1 MSSWRSRFRK
11 TKTPDSNESK
21 QTLNSSKNTED
32 PEHQKTWKSR
42 FLRRSKH
49 DEGPT
54 DRPRPRSA
62 FLDRTSQELNNDI
75 ENREAFLR
83 NINEP
88 PSVQEIL
95 DRNRRERGAT
105 KSPRHWRKILG
116 GEKSER
122 PSGMVGRI
130 EHSTGGGDEQYSHRD
145 RNRDH
150 NYNNEYES
158 RHGGSE
164 SIDDASGPRRARKHS
179 SYRRDE
185 STERQQ
191 KMENGD
197 TRTGRRTSAT
207 RRQKSLQGDDTLS
220 IKSDSSFGG
229 KAESSRS
236 ASPYDNVSETS
247 RKERSKRR
255 DRRPRSLYIEEKRS
269 GYRKDYDMTPS
280 YLDKPTTPR
289 RERRQRL
296 RRSESQD
303 TACSEK
309 SNHSQAL
316 SEQEPF
322 VLRKPRAVYP
332 TDDGNDKR
340 SWSRNDSEVKAE
352 RSPRS
357 DRRREASEIRRRD
370 QSREY
375 RKDGRGEGWERKESR
390 DSKESSE
397 RRDVYESRSKDY
409 VREYRRESRGDGWD
423 RKDSRDSIDRRD
435 GQESQRK
442 DFGREYRKESR
453 GDGWDRKDSRESKES
468 SDRRDG
474 HESQRKE
481 YGREYRKESRGDG
494 WDRKDSRENREAR
507 DRKESTTN
515 KDSRENRDYGLVYG
529 REKRAEGIETRESKE
544 KREGKERREN
554 TSINESRE
562 TTAFGR
568 YRRYD
573 MDPIKV
579 PLEDEENRNG
589 AGKRDKIDTKEN
601 DGMKN
606 LLRDLDLDQ
615 KKDESETANRKQ
627 SRGSRTP
634 DDILGATSGSLET
647 QQSSELKSPTEI
659 INEVVASVEEVE
671 NSFNE
676 WKKRFLGRK
685 NEKKEERKNILTQP
699 TNQNKAGSRSPNDPK
714 IVESKIESGEKKTE
728 EQRESDYKSY
738 VEESSYNA
746 SQESSVLTKRESFA
760 KTRPKSLYDGRKPI
774 DFTDSLSKFKQISK
788 EDTDLDRSSSVWEKY
803 KPRNDH
809 EYKQNFTT
817 KVSNDDTSEADRKWR
832 RPKSMFM
839 VEDEKK
845 DSAAYRGNWS
855 VSVPKKPSHLMD
867 FSMPDETSYNW
878 RKSKTESVDAADDK
892 KKSERASYRRR
903 ESQQQTMFSDLNKPE
918 QKAPAFEI
926 TVSEPTDERPKSPVF
941 VDQSKES
948 MLTPSFASN
957 IAVLDEEDEGNKE
970 NIATGADT
978 VVRRRKK
985 EHAPPARPSSFYYMK
1000 EETSHRPLSS
1010 GKSFDND
1017 DDDDDDLILAAYSR
1031 RKSKTRPKIN
1041 LDSEDIKTGL
1051 RKKSAVERRLRS
1063 KHFRERP
1070 KSVNLADVFAVS
1082 DGNYRGTSYGS
1093 RVKAPDPLR
1102 DTVDDVKRQF
1112 ERLLRRTE
1120 GWKYRTESLDT
1131 RANALSTSYRSLNR
1145 AITGIRDES
1154 EDVHAVF
1161 DDVVERLTVN
1171 DSIGYPDT
1179 EEEWRKAFD
1188 AERLLAKATTL
1199 LDYQKRNPKPEFY
1212 YSESESEPESPG
1224 TPFYD
1229 MPEGIPWYSPKPA
1242 RSKRLSSSYD
1252 YLSSR
1257 NTNDYLYGQ
1266 SSRSYSSYKPSLDLT
1281 GQGYSST
1288 TRFSPTLN
1296 TDAYS
1301 RRKRI
1306 EEYSFDYKRDNIG
1319 LSSSSS
1325 SGRIIPETAV

>member
-21 QTLNSSKNTED
+21 QPLNSSKNAED
-32 PEHQKTWKSR
+32 PEHQRTWKSR

-49 DEGPT
+49 DEGAA

-62 FLDRTSQELNNDI
+62 FFERTNQELNNDI

-95 DRNRRERGAT
+95 DRNRRERGAS

-116 GEKSER
+116 GER
-122 PSGMVGRI
+122 LSGMGGKT
-130 EHSTGGGDEQYSHRD
+130 EHGSGGGEEQYSHRD

-150 NYNNEYES
+150 NHNNEHEAKQ
-158 RHGGSE
+158 GGFE
-164 SIDDASGPRRARKHS
+164 SIDDASGTRRERKYS

-185 STERQQ
+185 SAERQQ
-191 KMENGD
+191 KSENGD
-197 TRTGRRTSAT
+197 TRSGRRTSAT
-207 RRQKSLQGDDTLS
+207 RRQKSIQGDDTLS

-255 DRRPRSLYIEEKRS
+255 DRRPRSLYLEEKRS
-269 GYRKDYDMTPS
+269 GYRKDYDMTSS
-280 YLDKPTTPR
+280 YLEKPTTSR

-296 RRSESQD
+296 QRSESQD

-309 SNHSQAL
+309 SNQSQAF
-316 SEQEPF
+316 SEQEPS

-332 TDDGNDKR
+332 ADDGDDKR
-340 SWSRNDSEVKAE
+340 GWSRIDGEVKAE

-357 DRRREASEIRRRD
+357 DKRKEISKIRRRD

-375 RKDGRGEGWERKESR
+375 KKERSGEGWERKEGR
-390 DSKESSE
+390 EKRESCES
-397 RRDVYESRSKDY
+397 RDVYESRSKDH
-409 VREYRRESRGDGWD
+409 
-423 RKDSRDSIDRRD
+423 
-435 GQESQRK
+435 
-442 DFGREYRKESR
+442 GREYRKESR
-453 GDGWDRKDSRESKES
+453 GDGWGRKEGRESGDK
-468 SDRRDG
+468 RDG
-474 HESQRKE
+474 YESQRKD
-481 YGREYRKESRGDG
+481 YGREHRKESRGDG
-494 WDRKDSRENREAR
+494 WVRKVSRESRENGESA
-507 DRKESTTN
+507 DRKESIVS
-515 KDSRENRDYGLVYG
+515 KASKENRDYGLVYG
-529 REKRAEGIETRESKE
+529 RENRGESMNRRESKE
-544 KREGKERREN
+544 NREGRDTREN
-554 TSINESRE
+554 KSLGESSE
-562 TTAFGR
+562 KSAFGR

-573 MDPIKV
+573 FEPIKAPV
-579 PLEDEENRNG
+579 EDKEYRNG
-589 AGKRDKIDTKEN
+589 AGNSDKIDTKEN
-601 DGMKN
+601 EDMEL

-615 KKDESETANRKQ
+615 KKNESETKDSKQ
-627 SRGSRTP
+627 SKGSRTP
-634 DDILGATSGSLET
+634 DNILGLTSDSLEAP
-647 QQSSELKSPTEI
+647 QSSELKSPAEI

-685 NEKKEERKNILTQP
+685 NEKKEERRNILSQP
-699 TNQNKAGSRSPNDPK
+699 VNQNKANSKSGSEAK
-714 IVESKIESGEKKTE
+714 VAESKIEPPERKTE
-728 EQRESDYKSY
+728 EQRESGYKSSM
-738 VEESSYNA
+738 ETSSYNVN
-746 SQESSVLTKRESFA
+746 QESSVLTKRESFA

-774 DFTDSLSKFKQISK
+774 DFTDSLSKFQQISK
-788 EDTDLDRSSSVWEKY
+788 EDSELDRSSSVWERY
-803 KPRNDH
+803 KPRNDY

-817 KVSNDDTSEADRKWR
+817 KVSNEDASEADRKWR

-855 VSVPKKPSHLMD
+855 VNVPKKPSHLMD
-867 FSMPDETSYNW
+867 FLMPDETSHNW
-878 RKSKTESVDAADDK
+878 RKSKTESIEAAEDK
-892 KKSERASYRRR
+892 KKSDRASYRRR
-903 ESQQQTMFSDLNKPE
+903 ESQQQTVLSDSNKPE
-918 QKAPAFEI
+918 EKAPAFEI
-926 TVSEPTDERPKSPVF
+926 TVSEPTDDGPKSPVI
-941 VDQSKES
+941 VDQPKES
-948 MLTPSFASN
+948 MLTPSSTTN
-957 IAVLDEEDEGNKE
+957 IAVLDEENEENKE
-970 NIATGADT
+970 NIATGTDT

-1017 DDDDDDLILAAYSR
+1017 NDDDDDDLILAAYSR
-1031 RKSKTRPKIN
+1031 RRSKTRPNIN

-1051 RKKSAVERRLRS
+1051 RKKSAVERRLQS

-1082 DGNYRGTSYGS
+1082 DGTSYGS
-1093 RVKAPDPLR
+1093 RVKAHDPLR

-1145 AITGIRDES
+1145 AIIGIRDES
-1154 EDVHAVF
+1154 DDVHAVF

-1171 DSIGYPDT
+1171 DSIGFPDT
-1179 EEEWRKAFD
+1179 EEEWRKAFE

-1224 TPFYD
+1224 RPFYD

-1257 NTNDYLYGQ
+1257 NTDDYLYGQ

-1281 GQGYSST
+1281 GLGYSST

-1301 RRKRI
+1301 RRKRL
-1306 EEYSFDYKRDNIG
+1306 EDYSFDYKRDNIG

>member
-1 MSSWRSRFRK
+1 MASWRSRFRK

-21 QTLNSSKNTED
+21 QPLNSSKNTED
-32 PEHQKTWKSR
+32 PEHQRTWKSR

-49 DEGPT
+49 DEGAT
-54 DRPRPRSA
+54 DRARPRSA
-62 FLDRTSQELNNDI
+62 FFERTNQELNNDI

-95 DRNRRERGAT
+95 DRNRRERGAS

-116 GEKSER
+116 GER
-122 PSGMVGRI
+122 LSGMGGRT
-130 EHSTGGGDEQYSHRD
+130 EHSTGAGEEQYSLRD

-150 NYNNEYES
+150 NHNNEHEAKQ
-158 RHGGSE
+158 GGFE
-164 SIDDASGPRRARKHS
+164 SINDTSGTRRERKYS

-185 STERQQ
+185 SAERQQ
-191 KMENGD
+191 KTENGD

-207 RRQKSLQGDDTLS
+207 RRQKSIQGDDTLS
-220 IKSDSSFGG
+220 IKSDSSLGG

-255 DRRPRSLYIEEKRS
+255 DRRPRSLYLEEKRS
-269 GYRKDYDMTPS
+269 GYRKDYDMTSS
-280 YLDKPTTPR
+280 YLEKPTTPR
-289 RERRQRL
+289 PERRQRL

-309 SNHSQAL
+309 SNQSQAF

-322 VLRKPRAVYP
+322 VLRKPRALYP
-332 TDDGNDKR
+332 TDDGDDKR
-340 SWSRNDSEVKAE
+340 GWYRIDGEVKAE

-357 DRRREASEIRRRD
+357 DRRKEISEIRRRD

-375 RKDGRGEGWERKESR
+375 RKEDRGEGWERKESR
-390 DSKESSE
+390 GNRESSE
-397 RRDVYESRSKDY
+397 SRVVYESRSKDY
-409 VREYRRESRGDGWD
+409 
-423 RKDSRDSIDRRD
+423 
-435 GQESQRK
+435 
-442 DFGREYRKESR
+442 GREYRKESS
-453 GDGWDRKDSRESKES
+453 GDGWDRKEGRESGDKGDS
-468 SDRRDG
+468 Y
-474 HESQRKE
+474 ESQRKD

-494 WDRKDSRENREAR
+494 WDRKEGRESGEKRDGYESQRKDYGREYRKESRGDGWVRKVGRESGENGEST
-507 DRKESTTN
+507 DRKESAVS
-515 KDSRENRDYGLVYG
+515 KVSRENRDYGLVYG
-529 REKRAEGIETRESKE
+529 RENRGESMDRRESKE
-544 KREGKERREN
+544 NIEGRDTRENKSLGERRE
-554 TSINESRE
+554 TS
-562 TTAFGR
+562 AFGR

-573 MDPIKV
+573 FEPIKMPV
-579 PLEDEENRNG
+579 EDKEYRNDPG
-589 AGKRDKIDTKEN
+589 NSDKIDTKEN
-601 DGMKN
+601 KDMEH

-615 KKDESETANRKQ
+615 KRNESKTSDSKQ
-627 SRGSRTP
+627 SKGSRTP
-634 DDILGATSGSLET
+634 DDILGATSDSLET
-647 QQSSELKSPTEI
+647 QKSSELKSPAEI

-685 NEKKEERKNILTQP
+685 NEKKEERKNILSQSI
-699 TNQNKAGSRSPNDPK
+699 NQNKAD
-714 IVESKIESGEKKTE
+714 SKSSGEAKVGEKRNEPPERKTE
-728 EQRESDYKSY
+728 EQRESGNKSSI
-738 VEESSYNA
+738 ETSSHNA
-746 SQESSVLTKRESFA
+746 TQESSVLTKRESFA

-774 DFTDSLSKFKQISK
+774 DFTDSLSKFQQISK
-788 EDTDLDRSSSVWEKY
+788 EDSELDRSSSVWERY
-803 KPRNDH
+803 KPRNDY

-855 VSVPKKPSHLMD
+855 VNVPKKPSHLMD
-867 FSMPDETSYNW
+867 FSIPDDTSHNW
-878 RKSKTESVDAADDK
+878 RKSKTESIDAAEDK

-903 ESQQQTMFSDLNKPE
+903 ESQQQTVLSDSNKSE
-918 QKAPAFEI
+918 EKAPAFEI
-926 TVSEPTDERPKSPVF
+926 TVSEPTDDGPKSPVI
-941 VDQSKES
+941 VDQPKES
-948 MLTPSFASN
+948 MLTPSFTIN
-957 IAVLDEEDEGNKE
+957 IAVLDEENEGNKE
-970 NIATGADT
+970 NITTGTDT

-1000 EETSHRPLSS
+1000 EETTHRPLSS
-1010 GKSFDND
+1010 GKSLDND
-1017 DDDDDDLILAAYSR
+1017 NDDDDDLILAAYSR
-1031 RKSKTRPKIN
+1031 RRSKTRPNIN

-1051 RKKSAVERRLRS
+1051 RKKSAVERRLQS

-1082 DGNYRGTSYGS
+1082 DGTTYGS
-1093 RVKAPDPLR
+1093 RVKAYDPLR

-1145 AITGIRDES
+1145 AIIGIRDES
-1154 EDVHAVF
+1154 DDVHAVF

-1171 DSIGYPDT
+1171 DSIGFPDT
-1179 EEEWRKAFD
+1179 EEEWRKAFE

-1224 TPFYD
+1224 KPFYD

-1257 NTNDYLYGQ
+1257 NTDDYLYGQ

-1281 GQGYSST
+1281 GLGYSST

-1301 RRKRI
+1301 RRKRL
-1306 EEYSFDYKRDNIG
+1306 EDYSFDYKRDNIG